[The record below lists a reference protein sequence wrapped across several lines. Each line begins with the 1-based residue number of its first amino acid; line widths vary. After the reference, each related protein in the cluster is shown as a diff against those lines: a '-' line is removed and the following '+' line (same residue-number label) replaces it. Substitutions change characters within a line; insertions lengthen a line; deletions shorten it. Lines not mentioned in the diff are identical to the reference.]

1 MRYLIFILLFSIS
14 WASEFDTKW
23 GPCTLEIYGGKI
35 ENIDAVKNL
44 ILTQTKLMV
53 DEWGAVQHRPFSV
66 YITANKADFYKK
78 AKGPIPEWGIAV
90 AKRNPDRIIIQAP
103 HVSGISFSRLLEV
116 VIHELNHVFLNRI
129 KFSHTFP
136 SWYKEGLAMRQADE
150 FSFKHRLEISKA
162 KWNNRL
168 HYFNDLES
176 FNRVKKSNSTL
187 AYAQSAAMVYALEYY
202 YGNDI
207 HDKIIATMQQGSPFW
222 KTVESITSHDKTDIQ
237 INMEIFIEENYNW
250 MFLANASKLIFI
262 FLPIILVG
270 GFLYKRQ
277 RNKKILKRWEIE
289 EELEKLNDENS
300 HLD

>member
-1 MRYLIFILLFSIS
+1 MRGLLFILLIS
-14 WASEFDTKW
+14 LSWTSVFDTNW

-35 ENIDAVKNL
+35 ENIDAVKNI
-44 ILTQTKLMV
+44 ILEQTKLMV
-53 DEWGAVQHRPFSV
+53 DDWGEVQKRPFSV
-66 YITANKADFYKK
+66 YITASEADFFKK

-90 AKRNPDRIIIQAP
+90 AKKNPDRIIIQAP

-129 KFSHTFP
+129 KFNHTFP
-136 SWYKEGLAMRQADE
+136 SWYKEGMAMRQADE

-207 HDKIIATMQQGSPFW
+207 HNNIISTMQQGTPFW
-222 KTVESITSHDKTDIQ
+222 KTLESITSHDRTDVQ
-237 INMEIFIEENYNW
+237 INMEIFIEDNYNW

-270 GFLYKRQ
+270 GFIYKRQ